1 VVKLYEKKKRFLKKI
16 LAHFSDIFY
25 FNLYD
30 SNNVFLNIGFE
41 KIILHSGYNFR
52 NFCSK
57 PMFSSHSFKTPF
69 RIFFK
74 S

>member
-41 KIILHSGYNFR
+41 KIVLHSCYNSETFVQT
-52 NFCSK
+52 
-57 PMFSSHSFKTPF
+57 HV
-69 RIFFK
+69 FFTLF
-74 S
+74 